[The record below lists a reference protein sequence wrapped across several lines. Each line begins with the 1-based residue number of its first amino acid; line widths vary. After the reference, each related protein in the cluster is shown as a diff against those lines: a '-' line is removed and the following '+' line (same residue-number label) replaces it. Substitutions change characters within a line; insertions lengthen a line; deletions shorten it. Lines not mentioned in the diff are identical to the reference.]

1 MIFPFNLVF
10 PHGVIN
16 SICLKKWKTILN
28 VRGEMMKILT
38 ESLRFEQND
47 SISQRNGSTISLL
60 QEIQE
65 RYNYLPEE
73 VLRDLAKERN
83 LSLMDLYS
91 IATFYKS
98 FSLSPKGRHKVK
110 TCTGTACHVRGSEKV
125 TEEISRILG
134 IKPGSTSEDGEYSLE
149 TVNCLGA
156 CALAPLVEV
165 DGEYLSNMTPSR
177 IREILEKQIMN
188 NHECQCTA
196 KVRSAASAG

>member
-1 MIFPFNLVF
+1 MKVLERS
-10 PHGVIN
+10 GLEQKE
-16 SICLKKWKTILN
+16 SIIQK
-28 VRGEMMKILT
+28 
-38 ESLRFEQND
+38 
-47 SISQRNGSTISLL
+47 NGSIISML
-60 QEIQE
+60 QEVQE
-65 RYNYLPEE
+65 KFNYLPED
-73 VLRDLAKERN
+73 VLRDLAKQRN
-83 LSLMDLYS
+83 VSLMEVYS
-91 IATFYKS
+91 IATFYKA

-165 DGEYLSNMTPSR
+165 DGEYLSNMTPSK
-177 IREILEKQIMN
+177 IREFLEKQTMN

-196 KVRSAASAG
+196 KARSAGNAG